1 LLISK
6 ITVKTIITEEVK
18 ENLDNNKDFLLVDV
32 LMKNSFEANRIILE
46 Q

>member
-32 LMKNSFEANRIILE
+32 LMKNSFEAKRITLE